1 MHCCGFISGG
11 SGGRIY
17 VTAVLSCLEIVS
29 LSVEEM
35 EDGSRINRQCDQV
48 YRECNSWKSV
58 DLFLAG
64 WHKDPLSLLVKDWIL
79 NLEANSHLN

>member
-64 WHKDPLSLLVKDWIL
+64 WHKDPLSPLGQGLDSQFI
-79 NLEANSHLN
+79 ANSRLN